1 MGTAGAHT
9 ESAPAAGTLSPR
21 QEFSSWLL
29 ARAGGKEGGWAIGL
43 GVPRGWGGW
52 GGGGLTGEGLWRLSA
67 ASPGAERRDLLW
79 GSGLEEG
86 LGHQP

>member
-9 ESAPAAGTLSPR
+9 ESAPASGTLSPG

-43 GVPRGWGGW
+43 ESPEA
-52 GGGGLTGEGLWRLSA
+52 GGGVGREMGVGGRIDGEGPV
-67 ASPGAERRDLLW
+67 ASVCCF
-79 GSGLEEG
+79 
-86 LGHQP
+86 LGG

>member
-9 ESAPAAGTLSPR
+9 ESAPAAGTLSPG

-43 GVPRGWGGW
+43 GVPRGCGGVGW
-52 GGGGLTGEGLWRLSA
+52 GRIDRGGPV
-67 ASPGAERRDLLW
+67 ASVCSF
-79 GSGLEEG
+79 SGG
-86 LGHQP
+86 

>member
-9 ESAPAAGTLSPR
+9 ESAPASGTLSPG

-43 GVPRGWGGW
+43 KSPEAGGWGGR
-52 GGGGLTGEGLWRLSA
+52 GGGLTGKGLWRLSA
-67 ASPGAERRDLLW
+67 ASQEAERRDLL
-79 GSGLEEG
+79 
-86 LGHQP
+86 